1 MWRLKIYRRDGVESE
16 TWDLIVVGGG
26 PGGASAATVAATA
39 GLNVLLLE
47 RGDLMRHKPCGG
59 ILPEVTEEL
68 IEEVFNSLIPS
79 KVLSEPAELVLR
91 YTPPSGVVNGGRVTN
106 SRLFN
111 VKRDE
116 FDQWLRDRAQ
126 DAGVTLLH
134 RARVIDVKAGDIFSV
149 IYVENGTQKKVSARN
164 LIAADGVHSL
174 VRRKLIPDANTPK
187 MLVGQRLI
195 KVSNKMPADFHCVF
209 ARQFSPFYA
218 YSVPKGSLLKI
229 GSGMTEEESHDLM
242 PSLDR
247 FTEWLQQNGVADIGE
262 VKKQEGWAIPFGEQN
277 VTAKGALLVGD
288 AAGLCNP
295 LSGEGIRLAIESG
308 QLAAEAII
316 ESKDTSPDE
325 NYCQAITGMARM
337 ITALHK
343 IVLATDDDAREKF
356 VASELSR

>member
-1 MWRLKIYRRDGVESE
+1 VESDP
-16 TWDLIVVGGG
+16 WDLIVVGGG

-47 RGDLMRHKPCGG
+47 SGDLMRHKPCGG
-59 ILPEVTEEL
+59 ILPEITEEL
-68 IEEVFNSLIPS
+68 IEEVFGSLIPS
-79 KVLSEPAELVLR
+79 EVLSEPAELVLR
-91 YTPPSGVVNGGRVTN
+91 YTPPSGEENGGRVSN

-116 FDQWLRDRAQ
+116 FDQWLRDCAQ
-126 DAGVTLLH
+126 GAGATLLH
-134 RARVIDVKAGDIFSV
+134 GARATDVRYGDIFSV
-149 IYVENGTQKKVSARN
+149 TYVENGTQNEVSARN

-174 VRRKLIPDANTPK
+174 IRRRLIPDASAPK

-195 KVSNKMPADFHCVF
+195 EVSNEMSADFHCVF
-209 ARQFSPFYA
+209 AGMLSPFYA
-218 YSVPKGSLLKI
+218 YTVPKGSTLKI
-229 GSGMTEEESHDLM
+229 GSGMTEEERLDLM

-247 FTEWLQQNGVADIGE
+247 FSEWLQQNQVADLGE
-262 VKKQEGWAIPFGEQN
+262 VTQQEGWAIPFGEQN

-316 ESKDTSPDE
+316 ESKDASPVG
-325 NYCQAITGMARM
+325 NYRQAIAGMVRM
-337 ITALHK
+337 VTALHK
-343 IVLATDDDAREKF
+343 MVLATDDDARESF

>member
-1 MWRLKIYRRDGVESE
+1 
-16 TWDLIVVGGG
+16 
-26 PGGASAATVAATA
+26 
-39 GLNVLLLE
+39 
-47 RGDLMRHKPCGG
+47 
-59 ILPEVTEEL
+59 
-68 IEEVFNSLIPS
+68 
-79 KVLSEPAELVLR
+79 
-91 YTPPSGVVNGGRVTN
+91 
-106 SRLFN
+106 
-111 VKRDE
+111 
-116 FDQWLRDRAQ
+116 
-126 DAGVTLLH
+126 
-134 RARVIDVKAGDIFSV
+134 V

-262 VKKQEGWAIPFGEQN
+262 VIKQEGWAIPFGEQN

-316 ESKDTSPDE
+316 ESKDTSPVE